1 MCTRAGV
8 DLTVTINDIHIIDD
22 VFAVIKLLQKRHP
35 TIVTTASYRHSAIS
49 SASVDSVFCAKW
61 DNGPCVRARL
71 TCDRKRGRRTMCLC
85 LILCIN

>member
-1 MCTRAGV
+1 MLIGPVSNPSTGV

-49 SASVDSVFCAKW
+49 SASA
-61 DNGPCVRARL
+61 
-71 TCDRKRGRRTMCLC
+71 
-85 LILCIN
+85 